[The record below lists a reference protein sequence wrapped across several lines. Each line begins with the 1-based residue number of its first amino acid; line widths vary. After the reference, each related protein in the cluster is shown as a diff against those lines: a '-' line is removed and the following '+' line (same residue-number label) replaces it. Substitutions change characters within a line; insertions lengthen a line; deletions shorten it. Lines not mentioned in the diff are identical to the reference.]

1 MAIPFSRTTRS
12 LARDTPAVAMLLW
25 GCAVLLLAVWLAW
38 FVGGRVTVY
47 EVSRT
52 ARLEVQQAA
61 FPVVTSVAGRVLSN
75 HMVLG
80 QEVHAGDVLAT
91 LDLRREALRVGEENT
106 RLAAIEPQLDSLQ
119 REIAAQ
125 ERAQAQDNAAAEAAL
140 RAARAR
146 LREAVA
152 AVDFAKDN
160 ERRLR
165 DESRVG
171 GVSQLEAL
179 RAGAEVQ
186 KLSAV
191 RDALAADA
199 ERIQGDART
208 RRSQQQV
215 VLEGMHRNVQQLQ
228 GNRSTSQST
237 LERLSHEME
246 PFVLKAAVDGVI
258 GEVLPL
264 GTGSFLGEGQ
274 KLATIVPHGNMRVV
288 ADFAPGAAFGRLHA
302 GQKGSMRMD
311 GFPWTEFGSVA
322 VEVRVVAAE
331 APDRSVRVE
340 LTPRTNPASRIPMQ
354 HGMPGTV
361 EISLEQITPAQLL
374 LRAIGQVSGEGM
386 LAATRA
392 ESSKP

>member
-1 MAIPFSRTTRS
+1 LAIPFSRTTRS